1 MPNLFVENRKILDA
15 KSTQETN
22 ALCSVNSMG
31 LANLH
36 THASLPHCTHVHAF
50 ACGLRPLL
58 CGYVQI
64 SWRQRSISCAQIN
77 QNTVDKRG
85 LAPWPYIFSW
95 RCSSFARNT
104 SDSRLSVRTFRLW
117 MQSTSQPLRLLSELS
132 ALFICLAIFE
142 TNCDTTYDMCRSVK
156 SPWVSSS
163 SFATNFGSKQCDV
176 DYSCFAITLHFF
188 EDHQPTNSTWI
199 TVQWIKLHHV
209 IYWQIVS
216 NISNNFGSLEGDQ
229 RQFCCIAD
237 RFIFIAMCICCC
249 CWILAHTWH
258 RLLVI

>member
-1 MPNLFVENRKILDA
+1 MWKIGRYWMPNH
-15 KSTQETN
+15 TQETN

-36 THASLPHCTHVHAF
+36 THASLHHCTHVHAF

-132 ALFICLAIFE
+132 GLFICLAIFE

-176 DYSCFAITLHFF
+176 VYSCFAITPFGRR
-188 EDHQPTNSTWI
+188 DSA
-199 TVQWIKLHHV
+199 
-209 IYWQIVS
+209 IVS
-216 NISNNFGSLEGDQ
+216 FFLFWISPSHQQHVNHCAMDKTSSCYLLTNCLEY
-229 RQFCCIAD
+229 FE
-237 RFIFIAMCICCC
+237 
-249 CWILAHTWH
+249 
-258 RLLVI
+258 